1 VLREENRTLSAV
13 IKLVSSALELAPMLH
28 GVVDIATEASGC
40 HACFIYLLEGD
51 ELVIRA
57 ASPVFADTVGR
68 VRFSVE
74 EGLAGWVARNRTP
87 QFIRDQAMRD
97 PRMKFVPELE
107 EERFQSMVAV
117 PILSRA
123 GDTIGVVVL
132 HTEAPRE
139 FGEDTLTLL
148 VHIASLVSGAIE
160 NAQLYD
166 RERRRVD
173 VLTGLSSLAGQVATA
188 AHSTE
193 VAARVVAALVELLP
207 ADRCQVLRL
216 DPGGDAF
223 SVLAS
228 LPADLPAPTTLSAAE
243 LSMTAL
249 ADHPRHEPPTVW
261 PGVTDGELMAVPL
274 RGSERIGLLLAARSD
289 RTPFAGE
296 AAELGRAAANLTAV
310 AIERAELIERLTTAN
325 RTKDL
330 FDALAAGASGLAA
343 GKAREL
349 RCDLSSDYLMICA
362 NPAGTATTSSAAW
375 RGIAETV
382 GGELA
387 RLAPRSAVESGPGPV
402 RALIAP
408 GRPDRLPIDRLLAT
422 CRELGAA
429 HGIAVGVSDWARTP
443 EDAARV
449 FRQAQDAATIASALL
464 PDGGAIDYSGVGAY
478 RYLVHMGTADAPRD
492 RISTAVE
499 MLIAYDTKRRTAL
512 LDTLESYLAQR
523 CRVIESSR
531 LLFIHPNTLRQR
543 LARIEQLTGLEL
555 EHEDLLSLELAIKLA
570 RLHGRPGGAGPGAA
584 KVRERGRGGP
594 GSSRGHARAGA
605 PDSTSSL

>member
-1 VLREENRTLSAV
+1 MLREENRTLSAV
-13 IKLVSSALELAPMLH
+13 IKLVSSALELAPMLQ

-40 HACFIYLLEGD
+40 HACFIYLLEGE

-57 ASPVFADTVGR
+57 ASPVFAGTVGQ

-87 QFIRDQAMRD
+87 EFIRDRAMRD
-97 PRMKFVPELE
+97 PRMKYVPELD

-117 PILSRA
+117 PVLSRA
-123 GDTIGVVVL
+123 GETIGVIVL

-139 FGEDTLTLL
+139 FAEDTLSLL
-148 VHIASLVSGAIE
+148 VRIASLVSGVIE

-188 AHSTE
+188 THPTE
-193 VAARVVAALVELLP
+193 VATTVVAALAKLLP

-216 DPGGDAF
+216 DPGGDTF

-228 LPADLPAPTTLSAAE
+228 IPADLPAPTTLSATE
-243 LSMTAL
+243 LSLTAL
-249 ADHPRHEPPTVW
+249 SDQSGREPASSMW
-261 PGVTDGELMAVPL
+261 HGISDGELLAVPL
-274 RGSERIGLLLAARSD
+274 RASERIGLLLAARSD
-289 RTPFAGE
+289 RVPFAGE

-325 RTKDL
+325 RIKDL
-330 FDALAAGASGLAA
+330 FEALAAGATALAA

-349 RCDLSSDYLMICA
+349 RCDLSSAYLMICA
-362 NPAGTATTSSAAW
+362 NPAGAMTTSSAAW
-375 RGIAETV
+375 RGLAETV
-382 GGELA
+382 GDELA

-402 RALIAP
+402 RALIAA
-408 GRPDRLPIDRLLAT
+408 GQPDRLPMDRLLAT

-429 HGIAVGVSDWARTP
+429 HGIAVGVSEWARGP

-449 FRQAQDAATIASALL
+449 FGQAQDAATIASALL

-492 RISTAVE
+492 RMSAAVQL
-499 MLIAYDTKRRTAL
+499 LIGYDTKRRTAL
-512 LDTLESYLAQR
+512 LDTLESYLSQR

-570 RLHGRPGGAGPGAA
+570 RLHGRP
-584 KVRERGRGGP
+584 V
-594 GSSRGHARAGA
+594 STGA
-605 PDSTSSL
+605 PKLSAR